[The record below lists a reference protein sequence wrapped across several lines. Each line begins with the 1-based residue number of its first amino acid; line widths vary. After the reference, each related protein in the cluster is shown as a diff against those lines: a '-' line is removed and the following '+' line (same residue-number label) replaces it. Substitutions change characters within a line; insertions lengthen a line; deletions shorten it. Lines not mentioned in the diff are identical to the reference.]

1 MDPSRTL
8 LWGPTGVQ
16 GPPLLTLDD
25 VARRLA
31 VTVGVVEGLVKDGS
45 LRVRRIGPE
54 LRVFP
59 EDLRDFLRRAEG

>member
-1 MDPSRTL
+1 
-8 LWGPTGVQ
+8 
-16 GPPLLTLDD
+16 
-25 VARRLA
+25 